1 MTSLETIRTA
11 IDTATEPEAPAL
23 ERARMI
29 IVDKLGERDSL
40 ALDEL
45 VESVCEAYE
54 APSGE
59 PLRLVDVD
67 PSAPESDTPALRNL
81 RYARAARTAIIDL
94 LDEGTIV
101 AVDPL
106 PGDGE
111 MVRATGEGDPAG
123 GGPGDG
129 TAGDGTA
136 GDGTAGDGTAGRTG
150 RDNDD
155 DEVTAAKETTDA
167 AAAKAGAEEIVL
179 ATGPQPEGRRFALA
193 GR

>member
-1 MTSLETIRTA
+1 MPTLDAIRTA
-11 IDTATEPEAPAL
+11 IDAATEPEQPAL

-40 ALDEL
+40 GLDEL
-45 VESVCEAYE
+45 IESVCEAYD
-54 APSGE
+54 AHSGE

-67 PSAPESDTPALRNL
+67 PSAPETDTPALRNL
-81 RYARAARTAIIDL
+81 RYARAARTAIIAL

-101 AVDPL
+101 TVAPL

-123 GGPGDG
+123 DQ
-129 TAGDGTA
+129 
-136 GDGTAGDGTAGRTG
+136 
-150 RDNDD
+150 DD

-167 AAAKAGAEEIVL
+167 AAAKAGAEEVVV
-179 ATGPQPEGRRFALA
+179 ATGPQPEGRRFSLA
-193 GR
+193 DR

>member
-1 MTSLETIRTA
+1 MTTLDDIRTA
-11 IDTATEPEAPAL
+11 IDAATEPEQPAL

-40 ALDEL
+40 GLDEL
-45 VESVCEAYE
+45 IESVCEAYD
-54 APSGE
+54 AHSGE

-67 PSAPESDTPALRNL
+67 PAAPETDTPALRNL
-81 RYARAARTAIIDL
+81 RYARAARTAIIAL

-101 AVDPL
+101 AVEPL

-123 GGPGDG
+123 EDH
-129 TAGDGTA
+129 
-136 GDGTAGDGTAGRTG
+136 
-150 RDNDD
+150 DD

-167 AAAKAGAEEIVL
+167 AAAKAGAEEVVV
-179 ATGPQPEGRRFALA
+179 ATGPQPEGRRFSLA
-193 GR
+193 DR

>member
-11 IDTATEPEAPAL
+11 IDSATEPEAPAL

-67 PSAPESDTPALRNL
+67 PSAPDSDTPALRNL

-94 LDEGTIV
+94 LDEGAIV

-129 TAGDGTA
+129 TAG
-136 GDGTAGDGTAGRTG
+136 RTG
-150 RDNDD
+150 RDFDD

>member
-1 MTSLETIRTA
+1 MPTLDAIRTA
-11 IDTATEPEAPAL
+11 IDAATEPEQPAL

-40 ALDEL
+40 GLDEL
-45 VESVCEAYE
+45 IESVCEAYD
-54 APSGE
+54 AHSGE

-67 PSAPESDTPALRNL
+67 PSAPETDTPALRNL
-81 RYARAARTAIIDL
+81 RYARAARTAIIAL

-101 AVDPL
+101 AVEPL

-123 GGPGDG
+123 DQ
-129 TAGDGTA
+129 
-136 GDGTAGDGTAGRTG
+136 
-150 RDNDD
+150 DD

-167 AAAKAGAEEIVL
+167 AAAKAGAEEVVV
-179 ATGPQPEGRRFALA
+179 ATGPQPEGRRFSLA
-193 GR
+193 DR

>member
-1 MTSLETIRTA
+1 MPTLDDIRTA
-11 IDTATEPEAPAL
+11 IDAATDPEQPAV

-40 ALDEL
+40 GLDEL
-45 VESVCEAYE
+45 IESVCEAYD
-54 APSGE
+54 AHSGE

-67 PSAPESDTPALRNL
+67 PSAPETDTPALRNL
-81 RYARAARTAIIDL
+81 RYARAARMAIIAL

-101 AVDPL
+101 AVEPL

-123 GGPGDG
+123 DQ
-129 TAGDGTA
+129 
-136 GDGTAGDGTAGRTG
+136 
-150 RDNDD
+150 DD

-167 AAAKAGAEEIVL
+167 AAAKAGAEEVVV
-179 ATGPQPEGRRFALA
+179 ATGPQPEGRRFSLA
-193 GR
+193 DR

>member
-123 GGPGDG
+123 GG
-129 TAGDGTA
+129 AGDGTA

-150 RDNDD
+150 RDFDD
-155 DEVTAAKETTDA
+155 DEVTAAMETTDA

-179 ATGPQPEGRRFALA
+179 ATGPQPEGRRFAL
-193 GR
+193 GDR

>member
-67 PSAPESDTPALRNL
+67 PSAPDSDTPALRNL

-123 GGPGDG
+123 GG
-129 TAGDGTA
+129 AGDGTA
-136 GDGTAGDGTAGRTG
+136 GHGTAGRTG
-150 RDNDD
+150 RDFDD

-179 ATGPQPEGRRFALA
+179 ATGPQPEGRRFAL
-193 GR
+193 GDR

>member
-1 MTSLETIRTA
+1 MPTLDDIRTA
-11 IDTATEPEAPAL
+11 IDAATEPEQPAL

-40 ALDEL
+40 GLDEL
-45 VESVCEAYE
+45 IESVCEAYD
-54 APSGE
+54 AHSGE

-67 PSAPESDTPALRNL
+67 RSAPETDTPALRNL
-81 RYARAARTAIIDL
+81 RYARAARTAIIAL

-101 AVDPL
+101 AVEPL

-123 GGPGDG
+123 D
-129 TAGDGTA
+129 DH
-136 GDGTAGDGTAGRTG
+136 
-150 RDNDD
+150 DD

-167 AAAKAGAEEIVL
+167 AAAEAGAEEVVV
-179 ATGPQPEGRRFALA
+179 ATGPQPEGRRFSLA
-193 GR
+193 DR

>member
-1 MTSLETIRTA
+1 MTSTRDIRTA
-11 IDTATEPEAPAL
+11 IDTATEPEQPAL

-40 ALDEL
+40 GLDEL

-59 PLRLVDVD
+59 PLRLADVD
-67 PSAPESDTPALRNL
+67 PAAPDTDTPALRNL
-81 RYARAARTAIIDL
+81 RYARAARTTIIDL
-94 LDEGTIV
+94 LAEGTIV
-101 AVDPL
+101 AVDSL

-111 MVRATGEGDPAG
+111 MVRATGEGDAEERF
-123 GGPGDG
+123 D
-129 TAGDGTA
+129 
-136 GDGTAGDGTAGRTG
+136 
-150 RDNDD
+150 DD

-167 AAAKAGAEEIVL
+167 AAAKAGADEVVV

-193 GR
+193 DR

>member
-1 MTSLETIRTA
+1 MPTLDDIRTA
-11 IDTATEPEAPAL
+11 IDAATEPEQPAL

-40 ALDEL
+40 GLDEL
-45 VESVCEAYE
+45 IESVCEAYD
-54 APSGE
+54 AHSGE

-67 PSAPESDTPALRNL
+67 PSAPETDTPALRNL
-81 RYARAARTAIIDL
+81 RYARAARTAIIAL

-101 AVDPL
+101 AVEPL

-123 GGPGDG
+123 DQ
-129 TAGDGTA
+129 
-136 GDGTAGDGTAGRTG
+136 
-150 RDNDD
+150 DD

-167 AAAKAGAEEIVL
+167 AAAEAGAEEVVV
-179 ATGPQPEGRRFALA
+179 ATGPQPDGRRFSLA
-193 GR
+193 DR

>member
-1 MTSLETIRTA
+1 MPTLDDIRTA
-11 IDTATEPEAPAL
+11 IDAATDPEQPAL

-40 ALDEL
+40 GLDEL
-45 VESVCEAYE
+45 IESVCEAYD
-54 APSGE
+54 AHSGE

-67 PSAPESDTPALRNL
+67 PSAPETDTPALRNL
-81 RYARAARTAIIDL
+81 RYARAARTAIIAL

-101 AVDPL
+101 AVEPL

-123 GGPGDG
+123 DE
-129 TAGDGTA
+129 
-136 GDGTAGDGTAGRTG
+136 
-150 RDNDD
+150 D

-167 AAAKAGAEEIVL
+167 AAAKAGAEEVVV
-179 ATGPQPEGRRFALA
+179 ATGPQPEGRRFSLA
-193 GR
+193 DR

>member
-67 PSAPESDTPALRNL
+67 PSAPDSDTPALRNL

-123 GGPGDG
+123 GG
-129 TAGDGTA
+129 AGDGTA
-136 GDGTAGDGTAGRTG
+136 GNGTAGRTG
-150 RDNDD
+150 RDFDD

-179 ATGPQPEGRRFALA
+179 ATGPQPEGRRFAL
-193 GR
+193 GDR

>member
-11 IDTATEPEAPAL
+11 IDTATEPETPAL

-67 PSAPESDTPALRNL
+67 PSAPETDTPALRNL

-123 GGPGDG
+123 GNHDDG
-129 TAGDGTA
+129 N
-136 GDGTAGDGTAGRTG
+136 
-150 RDNDD
+150 DNDD

-167 AAAKAGAEEIVL
+167 AAAEAGAEEIVL
-179 ATGPQPEGRRFALA
+179 ATGPQPEGRRFAL
-193 GR
+193 GDR

>member
-1 MTSLETIRTA
+1 MTTLDDIRTA
-11 IDTATEPEAPAL
+11 IDAATEPEQPAL

-40 ALDEL
+40 GLDEL
-45 VESVCEAYE
+45 IESVCEAYD
-54 APSGE
+54 AHSGE

-67 PSAPESDTPALRNL
+67 PSAPETDTPALRNL
-81 RYARAARTAIIDL
+81 RYARAARTAIIAL

-101 AVDPL
+101 AVEPL

-123 GGPGDG
+123 EDH
-129 TAGDGTA
+129 D
-136 GDGTAGDGTAGRTG
+136 D
-150 RDNDD
+150 DD

-167 AAAKAGAEEIVL
+167 AAATAGAVVVVD
-179 ATGPQPEGRRFALA
+179 ATGPQPEGRRFSLA
-193 GR
+193 DR